1 MQYNSTAPNPAA
13 SKNDNKVRKT
23 KTSTEIKNNPFEVK
37 INRKKFDIL
46 GRKTKHDVGLP
57 GVSRSK
63 AINKRKET
71 LLKESNKF
79 IERRFGEYDT
89 KMAPK
94 DKILQ
99 RFAMERQVSDVV
111 MYLYYCKQDSGLE
124 QDTLCAYHSLMTP
137 NVVFRSESRTFSEG
151 ETSLLITESKDMSSM
166 LFPRAWG
173 DFVTVTLF
181 FNHRDGQSGR

>member
-1 MQYNSTAPNPAA
+1 M
-13 SKNDNKVRKT
+13 
-23 KTSTEIKNNPFEVK
+23 VK

-124 QDTLCAYHSLMTP
+124 QDTLAEPAGHKD
-137 NVVFRSESRTFSEG
+137 SRTPVSG
-151 ETSLLITESKDMSSM
+151 
-166 LFPRAWG
+166 P
-173 DFVTVTLF
+173 VC
-181 FNHRDGQSGR
+181 RDRGRTHLYPGQSVNSAH